1 MIYLSDVKLE
11 NKYFTFNKILKYQN
25 NWSFIPLLYDN
36 NDFIVQTP
44 LLYNPFGINIKYDF
58 IDLSIR
64 NIKNDKSLQNFY
76 NNLKKIIKIINM
88 KIESKYSIKDIFKK
102 YKGDKLLRIKTN
114 NDFLIFD
121 QNKKIIDDI
130 PNNSYGNYIIHFSG
144 LWINKKDIFL
154 KCNLLQAK
162 MNIPLFLKEYSF
174 IDTQIKP
181 KPKPIP
187 PPPPLPVFKKTSN
200 KIIIPKSSKYKNME
214 INNSVKL
221 PTLNDIK
228 DALKN
233 LKSI

>member
-1 MIYLSDVKLE
+1 
-11 NKYFTFNKILKYQN
+11 
-25 NWSFIPLLYDN
+25 
-36 NDFIVQTP
+36 
-44 LLYNPFGINIKYDF
+44 
-58 IDLSIR
+58 
-64 NIKNDKSLQNFY
+64 
-76 NNLKKIIKIINM
+76 
-88 KIESKYSIKDIFKK
+88 
-102 YKGDKLLRIKTN
+102 
-114 NDFLIFD
+114 
-121 QNKKIIDDI
+121 
-130 PNNSYGNYIIHFSG
+130 
-144 LWINKKDIFL
+144 
-154 KCNLLQAK
+154 